1 MKIEL
6 FNRDGAN
13 LWLER
18 IGNIDNNTSWWILK
32 VDKKHNYCLEYIRV
46 IFEKYPSKIKGI
58 DPSGGPMLS
67 LGDKLENNKYEI
79 IDFLNST
86 TLKLIEN
93 GND

>member
-13 LWLER
+13 LWLEK
-18 IGNIDNNTSWWILK
+18 IENIDNNTSWWILK
-32 VDKKHNYCLEYIRV
+32 VDKKHSYCLEYMRI
-46 IFEKYPSKIKGI
+46 IFKKYPSEIEGI

-67 LGDKLENNKYEI
+67 LGNKLENNKYEI

-86 TLKLIEN
+86 TLKLLEN